1 MNIEAAREQ
10 MIEQQLRTWAVL
22 DPKVLETV
30 SAVPREKFVPD
41 AYTKLAFADTMIPL
55 AHEQVMFSPSVEGRM
70 LQALDL
76 KDSDEILEIGTG
88 TGFVTAC
95 LSRLGGRVTS
105 LDLFD
110 DFTARARRNLD
121 ALGSRNVD
129 LVTTDANTLDP
140 ERHYDAI
147 AVTASLPLYVP
158 VFQQALN
165 VGGRLFLIVGEA
177 PTMEA
182 RLIRRLSKTDWHTE
196 SLFETVV
203 PALINAPRRA
213 GFVF

>member
-1 MNIEAAREQ
+1 
-10 MIEQQLRTWAVL
+10 
-22 DPKVLETV
+22 
-30 SAVPREKFVPD
+30 
-41 AYTKLAFADTMIPL
+41 
-55 AHEQVMFSPSVEGRM
+55 
-70 LQALDL
+70 
-76 KDSDEILEIGTG
+76 
-88 TGFVTAC
+88 
-95 LSRLGGRVTS
+95 
-105 LDLFD
+105 
-110 DFTARARRNLD
+110 
-121 ALGSRNVD
+121 D